1 MADRM
6 AVRTGAA
13 RKSSVKVAA
22 SRVKAVESARS
33 APRARAVTAA
43 EVDPAFHRAI
53 LKVALELKKPTALS
67 YDQVVASTIKAM
79 RLDATA
85 FRRYLGENGAR
96 NMGLLLAT
104 ARGGGL

>member
-1 MADRM
+1 MPVGRRSVAK
-6 AVRTGAA
+6 VGAT
-13 RKSSVKVAA
+13 
-22 SRVKAVESARS
+22 
-33 APRARAVTAA
+33 RARPSERTSRRAPAE

-53 LKVALELKKPTALS
+53 LKIALELKKPTARS
-67 YDQVVASTIKAM
+67 YDQIVATTIQAM
-79 RLDATA
+79 RLDAAA